1 MTIVPVFKKCPKCNK
16 KYSWNPD
23 VGRMWCPNCGPFSMP
38 GAGDIAWKRKVEDI
52 FGKKNK

>member
-1 MTIVPVFKKCPKCNK
+1 MTIVPMFKKCPKCKK

-23 VGRMWCPNCGPFSMP
+23 VGHMWCPNCGPFSMP
-38 GAGDIAWKRKVEDI
+38 GAGDIPWKGKIKDI